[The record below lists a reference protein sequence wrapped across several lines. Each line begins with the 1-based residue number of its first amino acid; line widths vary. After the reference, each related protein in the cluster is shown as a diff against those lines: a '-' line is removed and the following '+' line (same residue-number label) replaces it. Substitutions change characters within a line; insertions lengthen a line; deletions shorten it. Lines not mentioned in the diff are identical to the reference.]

1 MQQRRPA
8 LEVPANGKRSS
19 TCAFPRYLRTDLER
33 AARLVDIARLLLD
46 AGADPNAYWIDPNEG
61 EGNRETCVYG
71 AAGVANNREL
81 TALLLDAG
89 ADPNDGET
97 PYHSIEH
104 DGVPCLDLLW
114 DYFDDDSRSIA
125 VQHKVD
131 YADPEGLRRL
141 LELGADPD
149 SRRIFPRSPLH
160 GCVFRGHP
168 RAMFEILFE
177 FGAAPDAV
185 DKKGRTAYAM
195 AACSGRREIIKI
207 LVEHGASEQLAPDDR
222 FLAACA
228 ADDAGTVNAMLA
240 ETPDLVE
247 QLDDEDRSIMC
258 EAAAA
263 GNTAGV
269 RRMLDAGFDPNTRG
283 SVWQE
288 GPIHRAAIDGHFE
301 TVELLFGRGADLAV
315 RDACYDASPLG
326 WAETGEHDDIV
337 DYLQRDASRLDLRD
351 AIEWGKADRVA
362 ELLDGTEP
370 DAPIGGAEPGI
381 LLRSAAYGGRLEL
394 VGMLLARGADPSLA
408 NSDGTTALDYA
419 EQQGNTDV
427 VDLIRAAMGEGGR

>member
-8 LEVPANGKRSS
+8 LEVPANGKR
-19 TCAFPRYLRTDLER
+19 
-33 AARLVDIARLLLD
+33 
-46 AGADPNAYWIDPNEG
+46 
-61 EGNRETCVYG
+61 
-71 AAGVANNREL
+71 
-81 TALLLDAG
+81 
-89 ADPNDGET
+89 PNDGET

-104 DGVPCLDLLW
+104 DGVPGLDLLW

-195 AACSGRREIIKI
+195 AAC
-207 LVEHGASEQLAPDDR
+207 
-222 FLAACA
+222 
-228 ADDAGTVNAMLA
+228 
-240 ETPDLVE
+240 
-247 QLDDEDRSIMC
+247 
-258 EAAAA
+258 
-263 GNTAGV
+263 
-269 RRMLDAGFDPNTRG
+269 
-283 SVWQE
+283 
-288 GPIHRAAIDGHFE
+288 
-301 TVELLFGRGADLAV
+301 
-315 RDACYDASPLG
+315 CYDASPLG

-381 LLRSAAYGGRLEL
+381 LLRSVAYGGRLEL
-394 VGMLLARGADPSLA
+394 VGMLLVRGADPSLA